1 MKWTLISIGIL
12 AILVLGMWIVG
23 ARLPKEHVATRVARY
38 RQPPEAVWAAI
49 VAIEEMPGWRKEL
62 KSIARRPDV
71 DGRPSWVETSSQGV
85 LPFVV
90 VDWEPPRR
98 MVTQIDDPN
107 LPFGGTWTFEIAP
120 TAGGSTLRIT
130 ERGEVYP
137 AFFRFLARFVFGYT
151 GTIET
156 YLVSLGSKFG
166 EKVEPEP

>member
-23 ARLPKEHVATRVARY
+23 AWLPKEHVATRAARY
-38 RQPPEAVWAAI
+38 RQPPAAVWAAI

-62 KSIARRPDV
+62 KSIARRPEV
-71 DGRPSWVETSSQGV
+71 DGKPSWVETSSQGV

-90 VDWEPPRR
+90 VDWDPPRR
-98 MVTQIDDPN
+98 MVAKIDDPK
-107 LPFGGTWTFEIAP
+107 LPFGGTWTYELAP
-120 TAGGSTLRIT
+120 AAGGSTLRIT

-137 AFFRFLARFVFGYT
+137 AFFRFLAHFVFGYT

-156 YLVSLGSKFG
+156 YLKSLGSKFG